1 LACED
6 NLVAEAIFLT
16 AFLHPT
22 PHGNMS
28 DVPPFPHS
36 MLALQYSHFRGSINI
51 VTIDVPQPGDD
62 DCVIKVIAA
71 GLCRSDWH
79 GWLGH
84 DPDISSF
91 PHTPG
96 HEFAG
101 EVHAVGRYDIICMN
115 LLTNSP
121 LNRCGEG
128 RCVQRVRVGDRVTV
142 PFVCGCGKCSLCC
155 SGNAQ
160 VCEQQWQPGFHG
172 QGCWAQFVRV
182 PQVVVLVW
190 W

>member
-1 LACED
+1 
-6 NLVAEAIFLT
+6 
-16 AFLHPT
+16 
-22 PHGNMS
+22 MS

-121 LNRCGEG
+121 LNRCGGGQVRATGEG
-128 RCVQRVRVGDRVTV
+128 GRSCDSSFRVRMRKV
-142 PFVCGCGKCSLCC
+142 
-155 SGNAQ
+155 
-160 VCEQQWQPGFHG
+160 QP
-172 QGCWAQFVRV
+172 
-182 PQVVVLVW
+182 VLQRQCPSV
-190 W
+190 